1 MNGILII
8 AHGSRANETKIT
20 LDRIVNM
27 VRKKIPKTV
36 IAVGYME
43 FSDPSIEKGL
53 TQLVEQGAT
62 AIKVVPYFLFEG
74 IHIREDIP
82 PIIAKFA
89 EKRPGVVITIGST
102 LGADERLAD
111 ILVDRIMQED

>member
-27 VRKKIPKTV
+27 VRKKIPKV
-36 IAVGYME
+36 LIGVGYME
-43 FSDPSIEKGL
+43 FSDPSIAKGL
-53 TQLVEQGAT
+53 TQLVEQGVT

-74 IHIREDIP
+74 VHIKDDIP
-82 PIIAKFA
+82 LEIAKFT
-89 EKRPGVVITIGST
+89 ENRPGVSVTIGST